1 MQTRL
6 APLSGRSRR
15 QRAFSLLEILLVVS
29 IMTVIV
35 YALYTM
41 FDHTQRALRGNSTQV
56 DVQEAARATM
66 DLISRDVEQC
76 AASGLYENNSLGT
89 NVFTLVSFPIKKAS
103 DALTQE
109 LSFASAPRWRTNVL
123 MDLFLLTRPGNYWT
137 SIGYFVASPT
147 NPAVAVAGDGI
158 GSLYR
163 FSPTN
168 PPAMR
173 LSVAA
178 ISNWVNQFT
187 NQYYYCRTNAGP
199 VADGIVHLRLQAY
212 DPLGYLMFYDYPRF
226 YGYNR
231 VYAGYNVTNLLG
243 SDRDLLRLT
252 WPRNVVQRNV
262 ILRMDQLRDN
272 SSLYQTEFCFLN
284 NALPAYIE
292 LELGVLEPQAWDKV
306 KALPTPE
313 LKRQYLLKHAG
324 QVHLFRKRIPI
335 HLAPNEP

>member
-1 MQTRL
+1 MPTRL

-41 FDHTQRALRGNSTQV
+41 FDHTQRALRGNTTQV

-89 NVFTLVSFPIKKAS
+89 NVFALVSFPINKAS

-137 SIGYFVASPT
+137 SIGYFIASPT

-163 FSPTN
+163 LSPTSLGLTN
-168 PPAMR
+168 PPTMR
-173 LSVAA
+173 LSVAT
-178 ISNWVNQFT
+178 ISNWVSQFN
-187 NQYYYCRTNAGP
+187 NQYNSRTNAGP
-199 VADGIVHLRLQAY
+199 VADGIVHFRLQAY

-243 SDRDLLRLT
+243 SDRDRLWPI
-252 WPRNVVQRNV
+252 WPRNVV
-262 ILRMDQLRDN
+262 LRMDQLRDN
-272 SSLYQTEFCFLN
+272 SSLDQTEFCFLN